1 MYQIAKNKLNELYGA
16 ISAKEDLFLP
26 VQKAGQTNYGL
37 WTEEAVVDIDTL
49 KTVKSG
55 KDCFFPQSEV
65 LYKSRYE
72 GGKVS
77 IDPAELQNQPFVV
90 FGMRACDVRAVKVLD
105 QVFLTD
111 PVDTYYAA
119 RREHGTIVSLACNEP
134 EETCF
139 CKNFDVDAAEPG
151 ADVETWM
158 VGESLVLE
166 VSHRKRRD
174 PDGPCERSP
183 DRFLYGSC
191 GRGREKGR
199 GAAGGDSRH
208 HREASSVPP
217 GFVPVQTGK
226 YHGAF

>member
-90 FGMRACDVRAVKVLD
+90 FGMRACDVRAVKVYGDELGASLFPLEIYSGSNRNYQAVNYPYISD
-105 QVFLTD
+105 GDLHNKALENFIDAIEGKEEVLVKAGEGAYIQMIIEALYKSAEKKEPVFL
-111 PVDTYYAA
+111 
-119 RREHGTIVSLACNEP
+119 
-134 EETCF
+134 
-139 CKNFDVDAAEPG
+139 
-151 ADVETWM
+151 
-158 VGESLVLE
+158 
-166 VSHRKRRD
+166 
-174 PDGPCERSP
+174 
-183 DRFLYGSC
+183 
-191 GRGREKGR
+191 
-199 GAAGGDSRH
+199 
-208 HREASSVPP
+208 
-217 GFVPVQTGK
+217 
-226 YHGAF
+226 